1 MKIIELKIMEHNKDL
16 VQSFKMTTIRNS
28 FGLYGQRTITRL
40 VEASQHLLE
49 GKSIGDCVTYH
60 VEKSLWGDVRVKM
73 PISAILRK
81 GDEANHPEAKRQLKK
96 LVGLPLEY
104 EAPNGDWICTTLIS
118 KVIFSKSTGEA
129 TLTIQPE
136 IWEAILDFSKGFR
149 RFEIEKALDLRSA
162 YSMRLYQLISGQER
176 PLSYNLV
183 ALKKML
189 GVEKKYARPADFIKR
204 VIQPAKEE
212 LDKVSPYTFDFKPVT
227 EKKSARGK
235 ETITGI
241 TFIPYFQPKNRD
253 QELEQKQDFGKL
265 KRKYPGVVSL
275 PKSLENYLTHT
286 AGFTMTGIKNNSELL
301 LQAINHI
308 TDFEE
313 VVLRNIVGRSRE
325 AKNPQGYIIK
335 AIKSE
340 LKHQGIKA

>member
-1 MKIIELKIMEHNKDL
+1 MDTNKDL

-28 FGLYGQRTITRL
+28 FGVYGQRTITRL

-49 GKSIGDCVTYH
+49 GKRIGDCVTYH
-60 VEKSLWGDVRVKM
+60 IEKSEWGDVRVKM

-104 EAPNGDWICTTLIS
+104 EAPNGDWVCTTLIS
-118 KVIFSKSTGEA
+118 KVIFSKTNGEA

-162 YSMRLYQLISGQER
+162 YSMRLYQLLSGQER
-176 PLSYNLV
+176 PLSYNIV

-189 GVEKKYARPADFIKR
+189 GVEKKYNRPSDFIKR
-204 VIQPAKEE
+204 VIIPAKEE
-212 LDKVSPYTFDFKPVT
+212 LDKVSPYTFDFKPVL
-227 EKKSARGK
+227 ENNGGRGRG
-235 ETITGI
+235 TISGI
-241 TFIPYFQPKNRD
+241 TFYPYFQPKNRD
-253 QELEQKQDFGKL
+253 IELEQKQDFGKL
-265 KRKYPGVVSL
+265 KRNYPGAVSL
-275 PKSLENYLTHT
+275 PKSIENYLTHT
-286 AGFTMTGIKNNSELL
+286 AGFTMVGIKNNTELL
-301 LQAINHI
+301 LQAVNHI
-308 TDFEE
+308 TDFENIFLRK
-313 VVLRNIVGRSRE
+313 VVGNSRK

-335 AIKSE
+335 AIRSE
-340 LKHQGIKA
+340 LKQQGIKA

>member
-1 MKIIELKIMEHNKDL
+1 MEHNKDL

-275 PKSLENYLTHT
+275 PKSLENYLTRT

>member
-40 VEASQHLLE
+40 VEASQYLLE
-49 GKSIGDCVTYH
+49 GKSIGDCVTYR

>member
-40 VEASQHLLE
+40 VEASQYLLE

-60 VEKSLWGDVRVKM
+60 VEKSLWGDMRVKM

>member
-1 MKIIELKIMEHNKDL
+1 MEHNKDL

-40 VEASQHLLE
+40 VEASQYLLE

>member
-1 MKIIELKIMEHNKDL
+1 MEHNKDL

-40 VEASQHLLE
+40 VEASQYLLE

-60 VEKSLWGDVRVKM
+60 VEKSLWGDMRVKM

>member
-40 VEASQHLLE
+40 VEASQYLLE

>member
-40 VEASQHLLE
+40 VEASQYLLE

-275 PKSLENYLTHT
+275 PKSLENYLTRT